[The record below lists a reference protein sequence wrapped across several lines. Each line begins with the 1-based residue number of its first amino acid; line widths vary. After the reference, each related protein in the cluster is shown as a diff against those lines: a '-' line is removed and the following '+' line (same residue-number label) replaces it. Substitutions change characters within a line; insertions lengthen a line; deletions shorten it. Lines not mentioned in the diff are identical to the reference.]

1 MQTLIENTRVA
12 LDGLR
17 SNKLRAFLTMI
28 GITIGV
34 AAVIVLVSI
43 GQAVQTLVNDQFE
56 GIGLSLLF
64 IIPFDEEGN
73 LTPITADDVAAV
85 SDLFSVPDVAEV
97 MPQLNINNR
106 TIVSDGL
113 QITNPVLGVQPN
125 YPQIFSREVI
135 AGRFIDQTD
144 MDAASRVAVI
154 GQRIVDQLFPNTYPI
169 GQTLRIGG
177 VRFTVIGVL
186 DQGDEFGPPGSQDNA
201 LLVPLTTAQLRLSG
215 DRDLSGQRRVSFI
228 IAQARSSSVIQS
240 AIQQIRLALREE
252 REISFRDEDNFQVL
266 ASNEILNTFQNIT
279 GLITIFLG
287 VLAGISLLVGG
298 IGIMNI
304 MLVTVTERTREI
316 GLRKA
321 VGARNGDILMQF
333 LTESSVVALVGG
345 GIGIG
350 AAAIFSALVSLAV
363 PDLQVT
369 VQLDSVL
376 LATAISIAIG
386 VFFGIYPANRAAQL
400 NPIDALRY
408 E

>member
-1 MQTLIENTRVA
+1 MLVLIENTRIA

-17 SNKLRAFLTMI
+17 ANKLRAFLTMI

-43 GQAVQTLVNDQFE
+43 GQAVQSLVNDQFE

-64 IIPFDEEGN
+64 VIPFDEAGEF
-73 LTPITADDVAAV
+73 TPLNERDVRAITDPFA
-85 SDLFSVPDVAEV
+85 VPDVRTV
-97 MPQLNINNR
+97 MPQLNLANR

-113 QITNPVLGVQPN
+113 QIQNAVLGVLPN
-125 YPQIFSREVI
+125 YTDLFSREVV
-135 AGRFIDQTD
+135 AGRFFDQTEVD
-144 MDAASRVAVI
+144 GAARVAVI
-154 GQRIVDQLFPNTYPI
+154 GQRIVDQLFPTVYPV
-169 GQTLRIGG
+169 GQTIRIGG
-177 VRFTVIGVL
+177 VRFSVIGVL
-186 DQGDEFGPPGSQDNA
+186 DAGDEFGPPGTQDNTV
-201 LLVPLTTAQLRLSG
+201 LVPLTTAQIRLSNQ
-215 DRDLSGQRRVSFI
+215 RDLAGLRQVSFI
-228 IAQARSSSVIQS
+228 IAQARSSETIDS
-240 AIQQIRLALREE
+240 AVLQIRQALREE
-252 REISFRDEDNFQVL
+252 REINFRDEDNFQVL

-287 VLAGISLLVGG
+287 ILAGISLLVGG

-321 VGARNGDILMQF
+321 VGARKGDILLQF
-333 LTESSVVALVGG
+333 LTESAVVALVGG
-345 GIGIG
+345 GIGIVI
-350 AAAIFSALVSLAV
+350 AIATAVMVSAVV
-363 PDLQVT
+363 PDLTVT

-386 VFFGIYPANRAAQL
+386 VFFGIYPANRAAGL